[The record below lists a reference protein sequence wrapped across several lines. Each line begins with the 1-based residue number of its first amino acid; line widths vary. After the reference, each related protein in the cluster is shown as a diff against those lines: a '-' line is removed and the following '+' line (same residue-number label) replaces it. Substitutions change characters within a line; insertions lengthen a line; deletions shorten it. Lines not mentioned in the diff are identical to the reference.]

1 MLFRSIDLSL
11 KVGALHK
18 IINKEHEA
26 IATMYNKEIQIP
38 NPEVESK
45 GIMAFAKYIVN
56 PSEYK
61 ILDKPLSDPRTEN
74 EARYDMM
81 KLSKFFNIQYSRIFY
96 IYSRLLDEARN
107 FGVKTYAKPMHTD
120 EPDVI
125 TKMSDPKFRGLMS
138 ILQGEIDKATSE
150 DDKKK
155 YTIMKIG
162 RAHV

>member
-1 MLFRSIDLSL
+1 MLFRS
-11 KVGALHK
+11 
-18 IINKEHEA
+18 
-26 IATMYNKEIQIP
+26 
-38 NPEVESK
+38 
-45 GIMAFAKYIVN
+45 
-56 PSEYK
+56 
-61 ILDKPLSDPRTEN
+61 
-74 EARYDMM
+74 YDMM

-138 ILQGEIDKATSE
+138 ILQDKIDKATSE

-155 YTIMKIG
+155 YTIMKDIIPNVFDLENPKNTTAIAEKYG
-162 RAHV
+162 ITPYKAKSYINELKNFAKKFAKELFGHVPPLVEEEPHILDLAVSGKIVRAHV